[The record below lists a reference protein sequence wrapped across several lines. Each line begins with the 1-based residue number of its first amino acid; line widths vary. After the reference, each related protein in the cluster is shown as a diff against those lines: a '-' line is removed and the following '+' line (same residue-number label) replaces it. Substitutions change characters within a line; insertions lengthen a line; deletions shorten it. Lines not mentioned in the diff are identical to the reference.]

1 MALSKRFMALV
12 ALVLVLLAVAIVLIQ
27 RGPSTAEPKPG
38 LAASVAPLLAPQ
50 SAPAANMPR
59 AAEGVPPP
67 WATGA
72 TPSLAQADKP
82 LNGQPMA
89 AGPATASQREL
100 KELEKLQQE
109 LTESMREGKQP
120 DPKKVAE
127 MLNRLKEKHGSTVV
141 GVNLD
146 AVISNLQT
154 AQDMQALALEIQ
166 HESGKPGGG
175 DSKKMQGYIAQ
186 LTKLQSRMRM
196 DISVPQ
202 KPEASK

>member
-1 MALSKRFMALV
+1 MNKRLMALV

-27 RGPSTAEPKPG
+27 RGPSTAQPKPG
-38 LAASVAPLLAPQ
+38 SAASVAPSLAPQ

-59 AAEGVPPP
+59 AAESALPP
-67 WATGA
+67 WATRA
-72 TPSLAQADKP
+72 TASPSLAQADKP
-82 LNGQPMA
+82 LNGQPMT
-89 AGPATASQREL
+89 AGPAAASQREL

-109 LTESMREGKQP
+109 LTDSMRDGKQP

-127 MLNRLKEKHGSTVV
+127 MLNRLKEKHGSTVA